1 MNYALGVLAAILLGV
16 SFVLQQGAAQQVP
29 ATDFFRFRLVA
40 DLLRKPRWLAGIG
53 TLILGQLLSAWVEG
67 HIILAL
73 SAPLLAT
80 NLLIALSLAWPL
92 SGQPLALSEVV
103 GAGVLIAGVVALS
116 VAQGASSEYIII
128 GSPRY
133 WPYCLAAA
141 AAAVAAL
148 ATAGWRKPG
157 GSRATLVGAGAGLVF
172 GTQDALTRLVVETA
186 GSAHHL
192 TALLT
197 TWSSYLLVGVGATGL
212 WLMQNAFGAAPLHVC
227 LPPMTAVE
235 PVWASA
241 LGILVFREK
250 VPVSPGMIALQA
262 AGVLALVTGVV
273 LVARAPALASLH
285 HPPHGERTPR

>member
-16 SFVLQQGAAQQVP
+16 SFVLQQGAARQLP
-29 ATDFFRFRLVA
+29 ATDFFRLRLVA
-40 DLLRKPRWLAGIG
+40 DLLRKPRWIAGMGIM
-53 TLILGQLLSAWVEG
+53 ILGQLLAAWVEG
-67 HIILAL
+67 HIVLAL
-73 SAPLLAT
+73 SAPLLST
-80 NLLIALSLAWPL
+80 NLLVALSLAWPL
-92 SGQPLALSEVV
+92 SGQPIALSEIV

-116 VAQGASSEYIII
+116 VAQAASSAYVII
-128 GSPRY
+128 GSPRN
-133 WPYCLAAA
+133 WPYCLAAVA
-141 AAAVAAL
+141 VAVAAL

-157 GSRATLVGAGAGLVF
+157 GGRATLVGVGAGLVF

-186 GSAHHL
+186 SGAPHL

-197 TWSSYLLVGVGATGL
+197 TWPPYCLVAVGAAGL

-235 PVWASA
+235 PVLASA

-250 VPVSPGMIALQA
+250 VPVSPAMIALQA

-285 HPPHGERTPR
+285 HPPRERPEK